1 MGYEFEGV
9 KYARLADMQA
19 VRRQRYVE
27 YLDAGLN
34 FTQAAHAVGVSKR
47 TGKAWRNG
55 RTRATGRN
63 EQPLV
68 HWYPK
73 GVEHKHQTGS
83 GRYLSEHERLLV
95 ADLTRE
101 GLSVRAIATRLG
113 RAPSTVSRE
122 LRRNAD
128 PDGAYL
134 PHAAHEQ
141 ATLRARRPKAR
152 KLQEGTPLY
161 EYVLAGL
168 RRHWSP
174 EEISHRIRQ
183 DHPDNG
189 AMRVCHE
196 TIYQAIYVQ
205 PKGELKKMLSTA
217 LRKGRAVRVP
227 RNGRKPR
234 QRFREPM
241 VMISERPAEVMDRA
255 VPGHWEGDLICGT
268 SNKSAIAT
276 LVERQTRYTILCAL
290 PDGHDAEH
298 VQDAII
304 AKMATL
310 PAPLLN
316 SLTWDQ
322 GVELALHR
330 RISAATGMQVFFC
343 DPHSP
348 WQRGT
353 NENTNGLLRQYF
365 PKGTDLSGY
374 SQEYLDAVA
383 DELNDRPR
391 KTLDWAKPS
400 ERIIELLNSIEYAG

>member
-1 MGYEFEGV
+1 MGFEFEGV
-9 KYARLADMQA
+9 EYAKSRDMQA

-27 YLDAGLN
+27 CLDAGMN

-47 TGKAWRNG
+47 TGKVWRNG

-63 EQPLV
+63 EEPLV

-73 GVEHKHQTGS
+73 RVEPKNQALS
-83 GRYLSEHERLLV
+83 GRYLAESDRLLI
-95 ADLTRE
+95 ADLRRD
-101 GLSVRAIATRLG
+101 GKPLRAIAARLG
-113 RAPSTVSRE
+113 RSVSTISRE
-122 LRRNAD
+122 LRRNAQD
-128 PDGAYL
+128 DGDYL
-134 PHAAHEQ
+134 PHVAHQ
-141 ATLRARRPKAR
+141 YATERAKRHKAR
-152 KLQEGTPLY
+152 KLKEGTPLY
-161 EYVLAGL
+161 GYVLAGL

-196 TIYQAIYVQ
+196 TIYQAIYIQ
-205 PKGELKKMLSTA
+205 PKGELRKMLSTA

-227 RNGRKPR
+227 RTGRKPR

-255 VPGHWEGDLICGT
+255 VPGHWEGDLICGAA
-268 SNKSAIAT
+268 NKSAIAT

-304 AKMATL
+304 RKMRTL

-322 GVELALHR
+322 GAELALHH
-330 RISAATGMQVFFC
+330 RISAATGMDVFFC

-391 KTLDWAKPS
+391 KTLDWAKPA
-400 ERIIELLNSIEYAG
+400 ERIVELLNDIEYAG

>member
-9 KYARLADMQA
+9 QYARLVDMQA

-27 YLDAGLN
+27 LLDQGLN

-47 TGKAWRNG
+47 TGKVWRNG

-63 EQPLV
+63 EKPLV

-73 GVEHKHQTGS
+73 DVEPKQQALS
-83 GRYLSEHERLLV
+83 GRYLDEYERLLI
-95 ADLTRE
+95 ADLKRD
-101 GLSVRAIATRLG
+101 GKSLRAIASRLG
-113 RAPSTVSRE
+113 RSVSTISRE
-122 LRRNAD
+122 LRRNAQD
-128 PDGAYL
+128 DGDYL
-134 PHAAHEQ
+134 PHVAHRQAAR
-141 ATLRARRPKAR
+141 RARRPKER

-168 RRHWSP
+168 RKHWSP
-174 EEISHRIRQ
+174 EEISHRLRQ
-183 DHPDNG
+183 DYPDNG

-205 PKGELKKMLSTA
+205 PKGELRKMLSTA

-227 RNGRKPR
+227 RNGRKER

-241 VMISERPAEVMDRA
+241 VMISQRPPEVADRA
-255 VPGHWEGDLICGT
+255 IPGHWEGDLICGA
-268 SNKSAIAT
+268 NNRSAIAT
-276 LVERQTRYTILCAL
+276 LVERSTRYTILCAL

-304 AKMATL
+304 TKMRTL

-330 RISAATGMQVFFC
+330 KISAATGMDVYFC

-365 PKGTDLSGY
+365 PKGTDLSVY

-391 KTLDWAKPS
+391 KTLDWDKPA

>member
-1 MGYEFEGV
+1 MGFEFEGV
-9 KYARLADMQA
+9 EYAKSRDMQA

-27 YLDAGLN
+27 CLDAGMN

-47 TGKAWRNG
+47 TGKVWRNG

-63 EQPLV
+63 EEPLV

-73 GVEHKHQTGS
+73 RVEPKNQALS
-83 GRYLSEHERLLV
+83 GRYLAESDRLLI
-95 ADLTRE
+95 ADLRRD
-101 GLSVRAIATRLG
+101 GKPLRAIAARLG
-113 RAPSTVSRE
+113 RSVSTISRE
-122 LRRNAD
+122 LRRNAQD
-128 PDGAYL
+128 DGDYL
-134 PHAAHEQ
+134 PHVAHQ
-141 ATLRARRPKAR
+141 YATERAKRHKAR
-152 KLQEGTPLY
+152 KLKEGTPLY
-161 EYVLAGL
+161 GYVLAGL

-196 TIYQAIYVQ
+196 TIYQAIYIQ
-205 PKGELKKMLSTA
+205 PKGELRKMLSTA

-227 RNGRKPR
+227 RAGRKPR

-268 SNKSAIAT
+268 ANKSAIAT

-304 AKMATL
+304 RKMRTL

-322 GVELALHR
+322 GAELALHR
-330 RISAATGMQVFFC
+330 RISAATGMDVFFC

-391 KTLDWAKPS
+391 KTLDWAKPT
-400 ERIIELLNSIEYAG
+400 ERIVELLNDIEYAG